1 MYVVLSCRLVH
12 FTRYFS
18 TMQFIDTNIVA
29 VKKQFKTNKT
39 NQNKTKKKHPKKT
52 TPIKKL
58 KKNPNPTTFLI
69 VHMYVEICIQVD

>member
-29 VKKQFKTNKT
+29 VKKQKTKKT
-39 NQNKTKKKHPKKT
+39 NQNKTNKKPPKKQ
-52 TPIKKL
+52 PPSKS
-58 KKNPNPTTFLI
+58 
-69 VHMYVEICIQVD
+69 

>member
-29 VKKQFKTNKT
+29 VKKQKTKNQKT
-39 NQNKTKKKHPKKT
+39 NQNKTKKNKKPKKT
-52 TPIKKL
+52 QPPSKS
-58 KKNPNPTTFLI
+58 
-69 VHMYVEICIQVD
+69 

>member
-29 VKKQFKTNKT
+29 VKKQ
-39 NQNKTKKKHPKKT
+39 KTKKQIKTKQNKKNPIKT

-58 KKNPNPTTFLI
+58 KKKPNPTTFLI

>member
-29 VKKQFKTNKT
+29 VKKQKKQIKTI
-39 NQNKTKKKHPKKT
+39 QTKKPQKNNPHQKVKKKPK
-52 TPIKKL
+52 
-58 KKNPNPTTFLI
+58 PNNIFNCT
-69 VHMYVEICIQVD
+69 YVC